1 MMGLIK
7 GRSTNS
13 RAMFALT
20 KVVKSDYNQI
30 FVFFLRRIIL
40 LLILSITVLIGNS
53 HGQVN
58 IHTSLMANSDLIGEQ
73 QLGLDLTI
81 LFNTSWGFRYT
92 RTPDLVVVDGNL
104 QVDESQLTSTKVKG
118 DFTHLSVIQTIDYR
132 TFNQTEASPFDFLT
146 AYWGVG
152 YSQNDFKLT
161 RRSYQAQ
168 VNQLV
173 SSDSFD
179 HVVIP
184 FYTLSL
190 GLYGGDKHVV
200 VDTQLQ
206 FFRAE
211 IAKSNLNSDRIDVTG
226 WKILFAIGLGY

>member
-1 MMGLIK
+1 MLAI
-7 GRSTNS
+7 
-13 RAMFALT
+13 T
-20 KVVKSDYNQI
+20 KFVKSDYNQLI
-30 FVFFLRRIIL
+30 VFFIRHTL
-40 LLILSITVLIGNS
+40 LFLILSIMVLIGNS

-58 IHTSLMANSDLIGEQ
+58 IHTSLMLNSDLMGEQ
-73 QLGLDLTI
+73 QLGLDLTV
-81 LFNTSWGFRYT
+81 LFNASWGFRYT
-92 RTPDLVVVDGNL
+92 RTPDLVIVDGNL
-104 QVDESQLTSTKVKG
+104 QVDESQLSSTKVKG
-118 DFTHLSVIQTIDYR
+118 EFKHLSVLQTIDFR
-132 TFNQTEASPFDFLT
+132 TFDQTEESPFDFLT
-146 AYWGVG
+146 AYWSVG

-179 HVVIP
+179 DVVIP
-184 FYTLSL
+184 FYTLGI
-190 GLYGGDKHVV
+190 GLYGGEKNVV

-206 FFRAE
+206 FFRAD